1 MFSKRRKWKPK
12 SIVFIKIMNNKVY
25 LTFQNLVL
33 STTFDEFQIN
43 VNRNIS
49 LQFTATY
56 TKHSH
61 VQRQMQK
68 TNAERKKL
76 SIRVKVIGSSLRG
89 QMCSPKPHPRCLH
102 SSCWRRDVRCLSCQ
116 SSPVSFCPS
125 TFILDAL
132 SSSLSSHNLAACST
146 TTPASSCA
154 CFLHHRLIVR
164 DTPPPP
170 SSPLS
175 VMAIFTPKSSIF
187 LLKTFATPSF
197 ASNSPQPTTNQPSH
211 LF

>member
-102 SSCWRRDVRCLSCQ
+102 SSCWRRDVRCLSCL

-164 DTPPPP
+164 DTPPP